1 LDKSDKLRRN
11 VGGWYREVPPPPALA
26 DRVLHL
32 WEMWIPDFG
41 DPAPVRIL
49 PNASVDIV
57 VYVSEP
63 SVGDGPAS
71 VLAPG
76 YRSYVVGSTLRS
88 FVVRSAGW
96 RHVVGASLL
105 PGGVQ
110 PILGVPA
117 RVIGQGIAT
126 LDDIVGNAASR
137 FEERV
142 VVSDST
148 HAMARLAPAI
158 SELGD
163 ALASPSPL
171 IHAAVGLVRQSGGA
185 ARVDELA
192 NEMSVSTRKLERHFL
207 EHLGLTPKLFSRLV
221 RFDRAARAIASRGQM
236 PWSQFALAH
245 GYSDQ
250 AHFINEFKE
259 FAGVTPA
266 ELETEQT
273 A

>member
-1 LDKSDKLRRN
+1 LEKTDKLRRN

-26 DRVLHL
+26 DWVMHL

-41 DPAPVRIL
+41 APAPVRIL

-57 VYVSEP
+57 VYASDP
-63 SVGDGPAS
+63 SVGDGPAAL
-71 VLAPG
+71 VGPPH
-76 YRSYVVGSTLRS
+76 RSYVVGSTLRS

-96 RHVVGASLL
+96 RHVIGASLL
-105 PGGVQ
+105 PAGVQ
-110 PILGVPA
+110 PMLGMPA
-117 RVIGQGIAT
+117 RVIGESIALLHDVIGT
-126 LDDIVGNAASR
+126 AASA

-142 VVSDST
+142 IEGAPKQAMERMAQALLDLGSLAAPHGVV
-148 HAMARLAPAI
+148 HR
-158 SELGD
+158 
-163 ALASPSPL
+163 
-171 IHAAVGLVRQSGGA
+171 AVGLMRQGGGTTRIDDVA
-185 ARVDELA
+185 GAM
-192 NEMSVSTRKLERHFL
+192 NVSTRKLERHFL
-207 EHLGLTPKLFSRLV
+207 EHIGLTPKVFSRLV
-221 RFDRAARAIASRGQM
+221 RFDRAARALSSRGAT
-236 PWSQFALAH
+236 PWSQFALEH